1 LDDNTT
7 PATEAVNLS
16 LDTERGRRW
25 GEVAD
30 DGNLDPPLMVAY
42 NPRRSIQVRRVDMQR
57 RQRNSTVVCQICKKE
72 KKPSDVIAGE
82 LVRAPL
88 VEIIQRTYPDW
99 SQDGF
104 ICVTDLNEFRARYV
118 REALE
123 KDKGELTA
131 LEEQVSS
138 SFKERELL
146 SKNVNLEFERK
157 LTVGEHLADGMAKY
171 AGSWKFM
178 IGFAVVLALWI
189 TLNSYVLASRAW
201 DHYPFILLNLCL
213 SCLAAVQAPVIMMSQ
228 NRLEAKDRMR
238 AEHDYIVNLKAELEI
253 RSLNEKMDHLL
264 VNQWQRLLEIQ
275 QVQTE
280 LMQEL
285 SRGIR
290 PKQEK

>member
-1 LDDNTT
+1 
-7 PATEAVNLS
+7 
-16 LDTERGRRW
+16 
-25 GEVAD
+25 
-30 DGNLDPPLMVAY
+30 
-42 NPRRSIQVRRVDMQR
+42 
-57 RQRNSTVVCQICKKE
+57 
-72 KKPSDVIAGE
+72 
-82 LVRAPL
+82 
-88 VEIIQRTYPDW
+88 
-99 SQDGF
+99 
-104 ICVTDLNEFRARYV
+104 
-118 REALE
+118 
-123 KDKGELTA
+123 
-131 LEEQVSS
+131 
-138 SFKERELL
+138 
-146 SKNVNLEFERK
+146 
-157 LTVGEHLADGMAKY
+157 LTVGERLADGLAKY

-178 IGFAVVLALWI
+178 IGFAVVLVMWI
-189 TLNSYVLASRAW
+189 TLNSYVLASSAW

-228 NRLEAKDRMR
+228 NRLEAKDRIR